1 MGITGLATYIKRVD
15 PQKRAWKHQQ
25 KIEGPL
31 VIDGSQLCYQFYRSK
46 RLDVIN
52 GGQYPEFYK
61 KVSNFFRKLQQSGI
75 VPHVVF
81 EGIDKGQKLTDNYLL
96 KRKEERYMKTQREL
110 ETRVSMSGLP
120 QLAFTTLCNVLTD
133 LNINCYVADGEGDE
147 GCVKIAKFLNCPVLS
162 NDSDYYL
169 FDIPNGYIQLGEFE
183 PPDRPSRVLA
193 DVYYRDLFVRE
204 VLRFRDSDLLYL
216 IPSLLGN
223 GIFPYILRGHIAE
236 QISRAEPRRGS
247 QDIDWIFSYL
257 KRMSSLQ
264 SCLGSIGNADFIQR
278 VDDVSAYYNP
288 DSLNPEDLLRSPIAN
303 ADLPQWFLIEY
314 RKHAIPYML
323 VDALVNGKQHHS
335 DLPVSLHIRKCCYR
349 ILGVEQVKE
358 YHMNGNRAVRAFV
371 RWADLNLPNVSE
383 VPDMPQGERK
393 SHLFSILGV
402 THAQWLV
409 EVQEQEKLFV
419 STILFWKTKMRPPS
433 YLVKALLACFV
444 ICSSTNPETLQAAR
458 CGKCRYI
465 PEDYKR
471 SANWLSDHQL
481 FLNWQSVYRD
491 SVALSILL
499 QCSPELCP
507 SKIYDGRIAMSL
519 SSRAEGI
526 DGVVA
531 SLESF
536 DVDKY
541 RALCRFILP

>member
-1 MGITGLATYIKRVD
+1 M
-15 PQKRAWKHQQ
+15 
-25 KIEGPL
+25 
-31 VIDGSQLCYQFYRSK
+31 
-46 RLDVIN
+46 
-52 GGQYPEFYK
+52 
-61 KVSNFFRKLQQSGI
+61 
-75 VPHVVF
+75 PHVVF
-81 EGIDKGQKLTDNYLL
+81 EGIDKGQKLTDEYIL
-96 KRKEERYMKTQREL
+96 KRKEDRYMTNQREL
-110 ETRVSMSGLP
+110 KTRVSVTGLT

-133 LNINCYVADGEGDE
+133 LNINFYVADGEGDE
-147 GCVKIAKFLNCPVLS
+147 ACVRIAKFLNCPVLS

-169 FDIPNGYIQLGEFE
+169 FDIPNGYIQLSEFE
-183 PPDRPSRVLA
+183 PPDRPSRALA

-204 VLRFRDSDLLYL
+204 VLRFCDGNLLYL

-223 GIFPYILRGHIAE
+223 GIVPHILSGHIAE
-236 QISRAEPRRGS
+236 KISREEPRKGL
-247 QDIDWIFSYL
+247 QDIDWICSYL

-264 SCLGSIGNADFIQR
+264 SCLRSIDNSDLIQR
-278 VDDVSAYYNP
+278 VDDVTAYYNP
-288 DSLNPEDLLRSPIAN
+288 DPLNPEDLLRSPIAN
-303 ADLPQWFLIEY
+303 ADLPEWFMIEY

-358 YHMNGNRAVRAFV
+358 YHMDRNRAVRTSV
-371 RWADLNLPNVSE
+371 RWADLDLPNVSQ

-393 SHLFSILGV
+393 SHIFSILGV
-402 THAQWLV
+402 THAQWPV
-409 EVQEQEKLFV
+409 SVQEQEKLFV
-419 STILFWKTKMRPPS
+419 STIVFWKTNMRPPS

-458 CGKCRYI
+458 SGKCRYI
-465 PEDYKR
+465 PENYKR
-471 SANWLSDHQL
+471 SANWLSDRQL
-481 FLNWQSVYRD
+481 FLDWQSVYRD
-491 SVALSILL
+491 AVALSILL

-507 SKIYDGRIAMSL
+507 SKIYEGRIAMSL

-526 DGVVA
+526 EGVVA
-531 SLESF
+531 SLENF